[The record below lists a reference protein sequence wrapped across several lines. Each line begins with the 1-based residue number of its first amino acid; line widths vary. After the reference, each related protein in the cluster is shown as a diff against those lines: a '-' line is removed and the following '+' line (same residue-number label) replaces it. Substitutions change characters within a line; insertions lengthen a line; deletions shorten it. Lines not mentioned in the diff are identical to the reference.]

1 MNEVELIQ
9 RTLASFEGGIPLP
22 GDVIRVWVRG
32 LRAYLNTPGLSL
44 DKAMD
49 LCDRGQDSIATKHKR
64 GQRDTLIRNHYQA
77 HHALKSR
84 NAASHDTADNLELLA
99 VDRSDPNIDDSYREL
114 FDLLES
120 AGIELPSQRTI
131 YRLLLNA

>member
-1 MNEVELIQ
+1 MNEVEFIQ
-9 RTLASFEGGIPLP
+9 RTLASFEGDTPLS
-22 GDVIRVWVRG
+22 GDLKRVWIRG
-32 LRAYLNTPGLSL
+32 LRAHLNTPGLSL

-64 GQRDTLIRNHYQA
+64 WQRNAWVRNHYQA
-77 HHALKSR
+77 HHAPQSR
-84 NAASHDTADNLELLA
+84 YAASHDIADNLVLLA
-99 VDRSDPNIDDSYREL
+99 INHDDPHIDDSYREL

-131 YRLLLNA
+131 YRLLLNS